1 MVVTVFPVVKQT
13 PLNTAQYKLPVY
25 SSFYQKM
32 LQWFNTTYNSTFRL
46 TTEEILFG
54 IPTVCTTFRKKINY
68 TIMFLR
74 YYIYKR
80 KLQDDSLSL
89 HDFINKIDYK
99 YKLEKL
105 I

>member
-1 MVVTVFPVVKQT
+1 
-13 PLNTAQYKLPVY
+13 
-25 SSFYQKM
+25 
-32 LQWFNTTYNSTFRL
+32 
-46 TTEEILFG
+46 
-54 IPTVCTTFRKKINY
+54 
-68 TIMFLR
+68 MFLR